1 MAFNITLNF
10 PIILTLVR
18 LVLSPILMPALVLL
32 LLPSS
37 NIFVTCFLAG
47 IFVLLGATDF
57 LDGYLAR
64 KYQQE
69 TMLGKLLDPVA
80 DKMLV
85 FSTAIALIAAGK
97 LWLYWAI
104 IVIGR
109 DLFVMGLREVALS
122 TGFSVSV
129 SWVGKWKT
137 VSQLAY
143 LALVI
148 ANPYVL
154 FSQAPYL
161 YLLQLFLFVI
171 SIIMTVYSAYSYYI
185 TFLARYAEHV
195 RRGF

>member
-1 MAFNITLNF
+1 MPFKFSLNLPIT
-10 PIILTLVR
+10 LTLVR
-18 LVLSPILMPALVLL
+18 LVVSPILMPALLVW

-37 NIFVTCFLAG
+37 SLIITCFLAG

-85 FSTAIALIAAGK
+85 FSTALALIAVGK

-122 TGFSVSV
+122 SGFSVSV

-137 VSQLAY
+137 VAQLIY
-143 LALVI
+143 LAVVI
-148 ANPYVL
+148 ANPSML
-154 FSQAPYL
+154 FSQAPAL
-161 YLLQLFLFVI
+161 YLLQLSLFVI
-171 SIIMTVYSAYSYYI
+171 SLIMTIYSAYNYYKL
-185 TFLARYAEHV
+185 FAAGYAALG